1 MCTNISV
8 FLSLSLEESMDGEVV
23 SGRTGGAVASPW
35 DMFAPAAELLRT
47 SSASDGVL
55 LSF

>member
-23 SGRTGGAVASPW
+23 SGVTGGAVAFPW
-35 DMFAPAAELLRT
+35 DMFAPATELLRT